1 MSIREENK
9 AFTLLELTIVIA
21 VLSILGILGIPYFRN
36 LINTALLQVTKTSIV
51 DCYKN
56 CLNNPEGPIN
66 LPNIPKVKY
75 ESTNCNEAVEA
86 TINNECQISM
96 NMSNGLKIKWPE
108 TYLYCI
114 NPPSTPP
121 PPPDEPNDEHI
132 KQCLAYGPGMCGQP
146 PCGHPKWNCSEFC
159 PDQCDMNEEDRN
171 RCRNPRLRVRD
182 PKCRNIN

>member
-1 MSIREENK
+1 MSSREENK

-56 CLNNPEGPIN
+56 CLNNPEGPIK
-66 LPNIPKVKY
+66 LPSIPTVKY

-96 NMSNGLKIKWPE
+96 NMSNGFKSLWPE
-108 TYLYCI
+108 TYLKCVELK
-114 NPPSTPP
+114 NEEDK
-121 PPPDEPNDEHI
+121 PDEEDMI
-132 KQCLAYGPGMCGQP
+132 RCQAFQPGACGLP
-146 PCGHPKWNCSEFC
+146 PCGHPMWNCSEFC
-159 PDQCDMNEEDRN
+159 PEQCDLSEEDKI
-171 RCRNPRLRVRD
+171 RCRSPRIRYTD
-182 PKCRNIN
+182 PKCRAGD